1 VATTR
6 HKRIQPYDR
15 ALRKFDYKK
24 ALNEALDTRSPVI
37 VASMLEELRLR
48 VGLKRALGER
58 DEESLEPLL
67 AFLIKYVT
75 DPKYASLLIQV
86 CTIVC
91 DLYAPKLSQSMLIDS
106 LFVKLREKLN
116 EELRVQKQVL
126 GVVGMMDSLMAAQ
139 SNGTVS
145 ADASG

>member
-1 VATTR
+1 
-6 HKRIQPYDR
+6 
-15 ALRKFDYKK
+15 
-24 ALNEALDTRSPVI
+24 
-37 VASMLEELRLR
+37 
-48 VGLKRALGER
+48 
-58 DEESLEPLL
+58 
-67 AFLIKYVT
+67 
-75 DPKYASLLIQV
+75 
-86 CTIVC
+86 
-91 DLYAPKLSQSMLIDS
+91 MLIDS